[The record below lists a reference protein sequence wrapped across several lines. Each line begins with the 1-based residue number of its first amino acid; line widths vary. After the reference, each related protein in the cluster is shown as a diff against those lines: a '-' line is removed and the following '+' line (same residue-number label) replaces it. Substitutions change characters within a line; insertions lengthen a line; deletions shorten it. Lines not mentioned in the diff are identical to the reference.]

1 MTAEAVNTLGDEL
14 RSRTQPLESD
24 TFASALV
31 TLRDGLSSSNAHTAT
46 AALEALLPFWPLLS
60 TNASLLK
67 AINTLI
73 QLNVDKLGDANKR
86 TRTLAGQAL
95 LQAAQTCLN
104 FTITEDSA
112 LTQLEALVK
121 EGFSSK
127 QARTRESCLFYIR
140 DIRKVDSSL
149 PLRQWLPFL
158 LACLEDSDASVRES
172 AREVTV
178 QLYTDRQVPEAARA
192 DLRKELQ
199 KNNIRGAEE
208 LIARLVHQKEEVG
221 LGVPEG
227 RQQAN
232 RTTSATSVGS
242 VASVGATPLDA
253 VQTVYVRLSLLS
265 A

>member
-24 TFASALV
+24 TFSSALV
-31 TLRDGLSSSNAHTAT
+31 TLREGLSSSNAHTSTAT
-46 AALEALLPFWPLLS
+46 LEALISFWPLLDS
-60 TNASLLK
+60 NASLLK

-95 LQAAQTCLN
+95 LAAAKTCLN
-104 FTITEDSA
+104 FQMSEESS
-112 LTQLEALVK
+112 LKQLEILVK
-121 EGFSSK
+121 EGFASK

-140 DIRKVDSSL
+140 DIRKVDPSL
-149 PLRQWLPFL
+149 PLRQWLPSL

-178 QLYTDRQVPEAARA
+178 VLYTDAAVPEAARA

-199 KNNIRGAEE
+199 KHNIRGAEE
-208 LIARLVHQKEEVG
+208 LIARLVPQADVG

-232 RTTSATSVGS
+232 RTVSTTSV
-242 VASVGATPLDA
+242 VSVGATPLDA
-253 VQTVYVRLSLLS
+253 VQTVYVRR
-265 A
+265 